1 MRIKEC
7 DANEKKK
14 KKKNYSRGGCSKQQ
28 RGAGIKAH
36 LTKKHITLI

>member
-14 KKKNYSRGGCSKQQ
+14 KITAEGGAASSKGVQE
-28 RGAGIKAH
+28 
-36 LTKKHITLI
+36 LKHI